1 MMRQFGNVACAVACL
16 FAAFVYATE
25 SFAAGG
31 PCQYVIQAGGEW
43 IPLDYR
49 RDIEAGSALDFS
61 RMGFVDAPAGKH
73 GWLRNSGGNF
83 EFENL
88 PGKQQ
93 RFYGVNLCLT
103 ACYPDH
109 ALADV
114 LVTRLRRL
122 GYNAIRLHHHD
133 NASVQ
138 GSKDGLTL
146 DEANMDRLDYLVAAA
161 IREGLYIT
169 TDIYVSRGP
178 SIKWRHIGVDR
189 NGEVDM
195 QLFKVLCAVYD
206 PAFENWA
213 AYAKNLL
220 LHVNPYTGRRYVD
233 EPAMP
238 LVSLVNEGG
247 LFLSWSRVVRKDP
260 RVLASWRKWLDEKR
274 AVDPSFASGMSGDSL
289 PKDFW
294 EGGIHPV
301 IAQWTGELEAKM
313 VARMKAYL
321 RGLGCKALL
330 TNNNCG
336 PHYAALQ
343 VATAE
348 YDYIDD
354 HFYVD
359 HPTFLEQPWRLPSKC
374 PNSNPLLGKGPLSPS
389 RQAFVRMTDKP
400 FTITEWNFSGPGRY
414 RGMGGI
420 LVGAM
425 AAMQDW
431 NGLWRFAYSHS
442 RKGLKDGDLLSP
454 GYFELASDPLSQA
467 SERASICLFLRGD
480 MAPLRKGVALW
491 VTPESVAWNKTLQG
505 APAWSDAA
513 WNMRVGSC
521 LSPNAAKGLAVI
533 RREEAS
539 GETAT
544 NAVLRSKEVSALRID
559 RERGMFIIDTP
570 RTCGGFVPK
579 GAIDAGA
586 LKASVAGAPATVW
599 VHALD
604 GNAVADSRRLLLTHL
619 TDVQGEGT
627 KFADASMTVLLKW
640 GGRPLVRNGT
650 AEVSLRLAH
659 PDCFAVYELATSGR
673 RVREIPASV
682 VGGRLSFT
690 ASVAG
695 PDGARILYEIVSR

>member
-1 MMRQFGNVACAVACL
+1 MRQFGNVACAAACF
-16 FAAFVYATE
+16 FAVFANANDTPATE
-25 SFAAGG
+25 GLR
-31 PCQYVIQAGGEW
+31 PYVIRAGAEW
-43 IPLDYR
+43 VPLDYR

-73 GWLRNSGGNF
+73 GWLRNVGGNF
-83 EFENL
+83 EYEKL
-88 PGKQQ
+88 PGKSQ

-103 ACYPDH
+103 ANYPDH
-109 ALADV
+109 ALADA

-146 DEANMDRLDYLVAAA
+146 NEANMDRLDYLVAAA

-189 NGEVDM
+189 GGEVDM

-206 PAFENWA
+206 PAFDNWA
-213 AYAKNLL
+213 EYAKNLL

-238 LVSLVNEGG
+238 LISLVNEGG
-247 LFLSWSRVVRKDP
+247 LFLSWSRVVRNDP
-260 RVLASWRKWLDEKR
+260 RVLASWGKWLEERRK
-274 AVDPSFASGMSGDSL
+274 ADPSFASGLSGDSL

-294 EGGIHPV
+294 EGGIHPA
-301 IAQWTGELEAKM
+301 IAQWTGELEARM
-313 VARMKAYL
+313 VARMKTYL

-343 VATAE
+343 VATVE

-359 HPTFLEQPWRLPSKC
+359 HPSFLEQPWRLPSKC
-374 PNSNPLLGKGPLSPS
+374 PNRNPLLGKGTISPS
-389 RQAFVRMTDKP
+389 RRSFVRMTDKP

-431 NGLWRFAYSHS
+431 GGLWRFSYSNSH
-442 RKGLKDGDLLSP
+442 KGLKDGDMLSP
-454 GYFELASDPLSQA
+454 GYFELASDPLAQA

-491 VTPESVAWNKTLQG
+491 VTPESVKCNKTYEA
-505 APAWSDAA
+505 APPWSDAA
-513 WNMRVGSC
+513 WSMRVGSC
-521 LSPNAAKGLAVI
+521 LSPDAANGLAVI

-539 GETAT
+539 GRAAT
-544 NAVLRSKEVSALRID
+544 NTVLRSREIGALRMD
-559 RERGMFIIDTP
+559 RKRGAFVIDTP
-570 RTCGGFVPK
+570 RTCGGFVPE
-579 GAIDAGA
+579 GEFDAGA
-586 LKASVAGAPATVW
+586 LKVSVAGAPATVW

-604 GNAVADSRRLLLTHL
+604 RNAVSDSHRLLLTHL
-619 TDVQGEGT
+619 TDVQGEGAE
-627 KFADASMTVLLKW
+627 FADESMSVLRRW

-650 AEVSLRLAH
+650 AEVSLRLTR
-659 PDCFAVYELATSGR
+659 PEVFTVYELATSGR
-673 RVREIPASV
+673 RVREIPMSLSC
-682 VGGRLSFT
+682 GRLSFS